1 MGLRELM
8 LPAGEK
14 ERERGRAKERERV
27 KEMVKERER
36 VKEMV
41 RAARSGGSVY
51 CLCKSLGIR

>member
-14 ERERGRAKERERV
+14 ERERGR
-27 KEMVKERER
+27 VKERER